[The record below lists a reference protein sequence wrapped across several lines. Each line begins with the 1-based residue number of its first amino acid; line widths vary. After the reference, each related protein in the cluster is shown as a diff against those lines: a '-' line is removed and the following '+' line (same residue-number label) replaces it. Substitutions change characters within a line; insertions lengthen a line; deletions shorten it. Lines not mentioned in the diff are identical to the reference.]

1 MPSRIRS
8 TVRRGGRDGQSRSD
22 AETTPG
28 RTQPRT
34 ERTRPPGRGDRG
46 LRETRWSQSPSTGAR
61 KIGGQPEGFRRD
73 PEKDVESSES
83 ALGEAATARGRQRLI
98 GFVIGDDQVRRKGKR
113 PAARIA
119 DWPEEIDRRNQI
131 TREFCASVIGRGT
144 SWRRT
149 GSREN

>member
-73 PEKDVESSES
+73 PEKDVESSEG
-83 ALGEAATARGRQRLI
+83 ALGE
-98 GFVIGDDQVRRKGKR
+98 D
-113 PAARIA
+113 AARNSKRLNRSE
-119 DWPEEIDRRNQI
+119 PEGTGRLRANARQPFDG
-131 TREFCASVIGRGT
+131 TRVT
-144 SWRRT
+144 
-149 GSREN
+149 N